1 MQNDSPKHNNAMYCS
16 SLLAVDLLNTLQQLL
31 EMFLKCQQ
39 LRALRR
45 RICVFPS
52 FDGVLPLLSVL
63 LRCLFCL
70 LFLTLHLL
78 GVGILVGVRDVWQH
92 CVVEPLLR
100 FLCHDVVTKVGLEDR
115 NRRVRHAAPNCMP
128 DGLDR
133 DARERWTRREPRP
146 CGPEC
151 HLQPCS
157 RTHRDEISHVAL
169 AHVPTLHEVV
179 EGEEERGGGLVA
191 VLFEC
196 LDGVREAVLRMTLE
210 AERQGG
216 TIKNS
221 LSSSVGDH
229 VVCLVHWDIR
239 VDGHVHHGEEALAH
253 MIWGHL
259 GEVEDILIFGSF
271 NPVNHVGECCCVTQ
285 LGPPHGRGIQV
296 GGRVLW
302 SGTTA
307 GRSPQDSAETAVSKE
322 GIDDDGVQL
331 FHGVTAPA
339 ILG

>member
-196 LDGVREAVLRMTLE
+196 LDGVREAVLRVAFE
-210 AERQGG
+210 AQCQRG
-216 TIKNS
+216 TVEHG
-221 LSSSVGDH
+221 LSASVGHD
-229 VVCLVHWDIR
+229 VVSLMHGDARVH
-239 VDGHVHHGEEALAH
+239 GNVHHREQTLAH
-253 MIWGHL
+253 M
-259 GEVEDILIFGSF
+259 V
-271 NPVNHVGECCCVTQ
+271 
-285 LGPPHGRGIQV
+285 R
-296 GGRVLW
+296 R
-302 SGTTA
+302 
-307 GRSPQDSAETAVSKE
+307 
-322 GIDDDGVQL
+322 
-331 FHGVTAPA
+331 
-339 ILG
+339 